1 MPPKTDKSKR
11 QVCRSALHLHFAA
24 CYTRWLH
31 VSIRYLNTLYHV
43 HYVSTV
49 KPLYSEQS
57 RDLTICSLY
66 RGVHP
71 GGAVYVHV
79 YMCLKYTVHI
89 LKPFRSCYGTHQVA
103 EPFSMTVFFF
113 YILCFFGFFIHV
125 FLIVYHSSSIHSPRI
140 THYDCN
146 LQTDWNFANY
156 IKALQS

>member
-71 GGAVYVHV
+71 RGAVYVHV

-113 YILCFFGFFIHV
+113 YILCFMYALPCSVCKYIASSTQRPCVSQVIQRIIWHV
-125 FLIVYHSSSIHSPRI
+125 
-140 THYDCN
+140 N
-146 LQTDWNFANY
+146 
-156 IKALQS
+156 